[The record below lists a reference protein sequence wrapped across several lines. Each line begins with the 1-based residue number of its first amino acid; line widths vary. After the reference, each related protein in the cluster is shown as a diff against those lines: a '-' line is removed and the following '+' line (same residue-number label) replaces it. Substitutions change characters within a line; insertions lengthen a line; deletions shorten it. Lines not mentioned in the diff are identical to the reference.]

1 MLDKKL
7 NLTKS
12 IYEYLPTIKQVF
24 KDFYGEKYDSL
35 VEERLNNVTYI
46 GYAFPSKIKNTLY
59 EIEKE
64 KTDDLIQE
72 FFEENNIE
80 NTKENIKKYFGINPN
95 FAYNAIINLNN
106 LSTYLETENHTQF
119 EEIEFLNS
127 LKEITNQDGLQKDTK
142 EYDQTIEKIK
152 ILLKS
157 YQEKLNKFTTF
168 QSQYKSYQDYIKS
181 CEKLKDQ
188 IHNKYTDI
196 FFSEIYEYL
205 SEKDKK
211 MIDNKNKET
220 AFYPSNLECYDILIR
235 YNYQLPS
242 LIDAFTT
249 ESERKLETEETSN
262 FEKENIKNDQI
273 KYYKKI
279 GIDLGDNYES
289 YKDNPL
295 CSQKKPPKEV
305 TDKISKLR
313 NSLYCQEQEEY
324 ITSTMMYQ
332 EQLNEIN
339 KLGLLDRDIS
349 YNYTK
354 LSQNITC
361 INPNVIKVEDTYK
374 IHSLLLFSI
383 NQSNDYF
390 DKNLLHEF
398 NHLMELSKLKIT
410 DNQYQV
416 LCGFD
421 IVPGTLED
429 RNAEDTQEKIH
440 REFELLNEI
449 INELISQEI
458 TNQMHNQGIYLFD
471 NKETAKIRG
480 GTSYEKMGILVKDFY
495 QTYKEDII
503 ESRLTGNL
511 EKLFSK
517 VGYDNMID
525 LNQLVSEYGE
535 HFSGFNYYQ
544 LIDDLKAKNDT
555 EEVRYFKSSIEKA
568 NQILEKMT
576 NQNQQQLETNIV
588 KK

>member
-1 MLDKKL
+1 M
-7 NLTKS
+7 
-12 IYEYLPTIKQVF
+12 
-24 KDFYGEKYDSL
+24 
-35 VEERLNNVTYI
+35 
-46 GYAFPSKIKNTLY
+46 
-59 EIEKE
+59 
-64 KTDDLIQE
+64 
-72 FFEENNIE
+72 
-80 NTKENIKKYFGINPN
+80 
-95 FAYNAIINLNN
+95 
-106 LSTYLETENHTQF
+106 
-119 EEIEFLNS
+119 
-127 LKEITNQDGLQKDTK
+127 
-142 EYDQTIEKIK
+142 QT
-152 ILLKS
+152 
-157 YQEKLNKFTTF
+157 
-168 QSQYKSYQDYIKS
+168 
-181 CEKLKDQ
+181 
-188 IHNKYTDI
+188 
-196 FFSEIYEYL
+196 
-205 SEKDKK
+205 
-211 MIDNKNKET
+211 
-220 AFYPSNLECYDILIR
+220 
-235 YNYQLPS
+235 
-242 LIDAFTT
+242 
-249 ESERKLETEETSN
+249 
-262 FEKENIKNDQI
+262 
-273 KYYKKI
+273 
-279 GIDLGDNYES
+279 
-289 YKDNPL
+289 
-295 CSQKKPPKEV
+295 KKPPKEV

-354 LSQNITC
+354 LSKNITC
-361 INPNVIKVEDTYK
+361 INPNVIKVGDTYK
-374 IHSLLLFSI
+374 LHSLLLFSI
-383 NQSNDYF
+383 NQPNDYF

-398 NHLMELSKLKIT
+398 NHLMELSKLKIA

-429 RNAEDTQEKIH
+429 RNAEDSQEKIH

-458 TNQMHNQGIYLFD
+458 TTQMHNQGIYLFD
-471 NKETAKIRG
+471 NKEKAKIRG

-525 LNQLVSEYGE
+525 LNQLVSKYGE

-576 NQNQQQLETNIV
+576 NQNQHQLETNIV